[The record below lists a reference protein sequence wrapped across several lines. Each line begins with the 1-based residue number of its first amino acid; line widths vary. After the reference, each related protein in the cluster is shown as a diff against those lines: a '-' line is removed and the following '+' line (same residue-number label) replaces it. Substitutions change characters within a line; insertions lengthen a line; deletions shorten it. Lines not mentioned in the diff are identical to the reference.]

1 MKVGI
6 ITYHSAYNFGSVLQA
21 YATQQIIKSLGCDP
35 YIIDYRIPFQKK
47 YYGLLGYGRGVKVL
61 LKKLMMVPQLSER
74 KKRANRYEQFISQRM
89 NLTQRISSPE
99 EADQFK
105 DSFDVYISG
114 SDQIWNLHSNEFINS
129 GMQYMKPYL
138 LDFTNK
144 KKISYASSVTNMNDE
159 ELVQLKP
166 ELEKFFAISAR
177 EMSAS
182 QSISRLL
189 AKEISTVLDPTLLI
203 TREKWFS
210 LMPKEIEQYTEEPFV
225 LYYSLKNYMETKQD
239 LKSLATITLKV
250 GLKLIVLTPLIPLV
264 KMEGV
269 INAAN
274 AGPWEFMDLVRKAK
288 MIITDSYHGMLF
300 SINFKKDFL
309 YLRNK
314 QGDHGLRA
322 TQLLDLLEIKN
333 RIIDEVTEINLNSK
347 VEYMEANEKL
357 ENKRIESI
365 EYLKDTILG
374 M

>member
-21 YATQQIIKSLGCDP
+21 YATQQIIKSLGCMP
-35 YIIDYRIPFQKK
+35 YIINYRIPFQKK
-47 YYGLLGYGRGVKVL
+47 YYGLLGYGSGVKAP
-61 LKKLMMVPQLSER
+61 LKKLMMVPQLSAR

-89 NLTQRISSPE
+89 NLTQKISSPE

-129 GMQYMKPYL
+129 GIQYMKPYL

-182 QSISRLL
+182 QSLSRLL

-203 TREKWFS
+203 TREKWLS
-210 LMPKEIEQYTEEPFV
+210 LIPKEIEQYTEEPFV

-239 LKSLATITLKV
+239 LISLATITLKM

-274 AGPWEFMDLVRKAK
+274 AGPWEFIDLIRKAK

-347 VEYMEANEKL
+347 VEYVEANVKL
-357 ENKRIESI
+357 ESKRIESI
-365 EYLKDTILG
+365 KYLKDAILG

>member
-21 YATQQIIKSLGCDP
+21 YATQQIVKSLGCVP
-35 YIIDYRIPFQKK
+35 YIINYRIPFQKK
-47 YYGLLGYGRGVKVL
+47 YYGVLGYGRGVKAP
-61 LKKLMMVPQLSER
+61 LKKLMMVPQLSAR

-89 NLTQRISSPE
+89 NLTQKISSPE

-129 GMQYMKPYL
+129 GIQYMKPYL

-182 QSISRLL
+182 QSLSRLL
-189 AKEISTVLDPTLLI
+189 DKEISTVLDPTLLI
-203 TREKWFS
+203 TGEKWFS

-239 LKSLATITLKV
+239 LISLATITLKV

-264 KMEGV
+264 KTEGV

-274 AGPWEFMDLVRKAK
+274 AGPWEFIDLIRKAK

-300 SINFKKDFL
+300 SVNFKKDFF

-347 VEYMEANEKL
+347 VEYVEANVKL

-365 EYLKDTILG
+365 KYLKDAILG

>member
-21 YATQQIIKSLGCDP
+21 YATQQIIKSLGCMP
-35 YIIDYRIPFQKK
+35 YIINYRIPFQKK
-47 YYGLLGYGRGVKVL
+47 YYGLLGYGSGVKAP
-61 LKKLMMVPQLSER
+61 LKKLMMVSQLSAR
-74 KKRANRYEQFISQRM
+74 KKRANRYEQFIGQRM
-89 NLTQRISSPE
+89 NLTQKISSPE

-129 GMQYMKPYL
+129 GIQYMKPYL

-182 QSISRLL
+182 QSLSRLL
-189 AKEISTVLDPTLLI
+189 AKEISIVLDPTLLI
-203 TREKWFS
+203 TGEKWLS

-239 LKSLATITLKV
+239 LISLVTITLKM

-274 AGPWEFMDLVRKAK
+274 AGPWEFIDLIRKAK

-300 SINFKKDFL
+300 SINFKKDFF

-347 VEYMEANEKL
+347 VEYVEANVKL

-365 EYLKDTILG
+365 KYLKDAILG